1 MLWKSL
7 LNFIRPYASKVYDIT
22 DTTDIKFKTR
32 LRLGF
37 SHLREHRFKHNFQ
50 DTLNPLCSCSIEG
63 PSTSPYFLRCY
74 FLDALRATLMN
85 DLRNI
90 DIDLPKIRDENLTN
104 ISLYGNKTYDDETNQ
119 IILMH
124 AIRYIK
130 DSQRFYESLFNRPKL
145 IMLTYTFDSASNF
158 NTHKM

>member
-1 MLWKSL
+1 
-7 LNFIRPYASKVYDIT
+7 
-22 DTTDIKFKTR
+22 
-32 LRLGF
+32 
-37 SHLREHRFKHNFQ
+37 
-50 DTLNPLCSCSIEG
+50 
-63 PSTSPYFLRCY
+63 
-74 FLDALRATLMN
+74 MN

-124 AIRYIK
+124 AVRYIK